1 MRRTSNL
8 EERLVEWGKE
18 YRSSGYE
25 DIGYPSHSSLATLMT
40 YHGPAPQGLN
50 PRRIEINLPADD
62 VEKAVRELQ
71 RQKSGWV
78 MACVLRAE
86 YFEERSRHGRLKSLR
101 AIGLPMRT
109 ERYSEHLRRAK
120 IYVAAWLHIPFDEP
134 LCDNDAVGML
144 EYEINR
150 EAS

>member
-1 MRRTSNL
+1 MRRTSDL
-8 EERLVEWGKE
+8 EQRLIEWGKE
-18 YRSSGYE
+18 YRAGRYE
-25 DIGYPSHSSLATLMT
+25 DVGYPSHSQIATLMM

-50 PRRIEINLPADD
+50 PRRIEINLPADE

-78 MACVLRAE
+78 MAQVLRAE
-86 YFEERSRHGRLKSLR
+86 YFEDRKRHGRLKGLR

-134 LCDNDAVGML
+134 LSDNDSVAML